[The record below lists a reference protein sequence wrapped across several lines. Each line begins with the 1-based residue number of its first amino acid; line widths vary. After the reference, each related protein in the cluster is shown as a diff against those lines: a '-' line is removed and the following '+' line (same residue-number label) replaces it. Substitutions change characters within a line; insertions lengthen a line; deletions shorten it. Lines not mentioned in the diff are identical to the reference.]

1 MINERNAKFLKN
13 LFILSSYYLNQKKL
27 CLSKSF
33 ICVEANDDIFIKT
46 DLILTK
52 LLVFIM
58 KYFFFKKNKYIFITY
73 NSNQIKLYENKVLT
87 MIILT
92 IIK

>member
-1 MINERNAKFLKN
+1 MINERNAKFSKN

-27 CLSKSF
+27 RLSKSF

-52 LLVFIM
+52 LLVFII
-58 KYFFFKKNKYIFITY
+58 KYFFLKKKYTFFY
-73 NSNQIKLYENKVLT
+73 NL
-87 MIILT
+87 
-92 IIK
+92 

>member
-1 MINERNAKFLKN
+1 MILLRVYIMINERNAKFSKN

-27 CLSKSF
+27 RLSKSF

-52 LLVFIM
+52 LLVFII
-58 KYFFFKKNKYIFITY
+58 KYFFLKKKIYIF
-73 NSNQIKLYENKVLT
+73 L
-87 MIILT
+87 
-92 IIK
+92 